1 VQQAFDRQVAEL
13 HSIEDAHQRLLRLVE
28 LQLPTPGALQRE
40 WSIWL
45 QAWNETA
52 LRPEPWVLHTGSYAR
67 YHETVARTIAE
78 GQTQG
83 VFTDADPEPRRSFL
97 RLPAHRPGG
106 SSPGLRTVWVPIN
119 HLRSSG
125 RSLVL
130 VEGSAESVSSADF
143 QVGEPGSLRDGC
155 G

>member
-1 VQQAFDRQVAEL
+1 MQQAFDRQVAQL

-52 LRPEPWVLHTGSYAR
+52 LRPEPRVLHTGSYAR

-78 GQTQG
+78 GQAQG

-106 SSPGLRTVWVPIN
+106 SSPGLRTG
-119 HLRSSG
+119 LD
-125 RSLVL
+125 
-130 VEGSAESVSSADF
+130 GSAIRPPMGHDGHSSRTPLPRA
-143 QVGEPGSLRDGC
+143 GRLGRC
-155 G
+155 